1 VHPALSLFSGD
12 LSIRSNLKVP
22 FSCKGNAVALLRNQ
36 ATETRPTPSSDR
48 ILGFAVT
55 ELGLS
60 VNQSRIMK
68 KYLLPVLLA
77 LGLFALVPQQAKAD
91 DFTILMGPAYCQP
104 HPQYYG
110 GYYRRYYYYD
120 NPYQYR
126 QYHRHWR
133 HWQREHDDE

>member
-1 VHPALSLFSGD
+1 
-12 LSIRSNLKVP
+12 
-22 FSCKGNAVALLRNQ
+22 
-36 ATETRPTPSSDR
+36 
-48 ILGFAVT
+48 
-55 ELGLS
+55 
-60 VNQSRIMK
+60 MK

>member
-1 VHPALSLFSGD
+1 
-12 LSIRSNLKVP
+12 
-22 FSCKGNAVALLRNQ
+22 VALLSNQ
-36 ATETRPTPSSDR
+36 ATETKPTLSSDHT
-48 ILGFAVT
+48 LGFVVT

-91 DFTILMGPAYCQP
+91 GFGIFMGPAYCEP

-133 HWQREHDDE
+133 HWQRDHDDE

>member
-1 VHPALSLFSGD
+1 
-12 LSIRSNLKVP
+12 
-22 FSCKGNAVALLRNQ
+22 VALLSNQ
-36 ATETRPTPSSDR
+36 ATETRPTPSSDHT
-48 ILGFAVT
+48 LGFAVT

-91 DFTILMGPAYCQP
+91 GFGIVMGPAYCQP

-133 HWQREHDDE
+133 HGQREHDDE